1 MIINCDESLI
11 FRKSMITAFPCICQS
26 KTTSC
31 MVSYSLLLSSSQNLI
46 IHSTLHLKR
55 GEWQKME
62 LICSN
67 TFLWG
72 LFVHWTFTLLC
83 LKSGNYIWK
92 SYHIKLSF
100 IVLLFWLTL
109 QCNKKRI
116 IDYPNIWGYLRDLYQ
131 TSGIGETVDAE
142 HIQKH
147 YQVGDIPF
155 LPFFFFF
162 RLWIKRMQNNR
173 TLVSAV
179 LWS

>member
-1 MIINCDESLI
+1 MRVLYIASLQCHRESYRASENI
-11 FRKSMITAFPCICQS
+11 P
-26 KTTSC
+26 
-31 MVSYSLLLSSSQNLI
+31 
-46 IHSTLHLKR
+46 H
-55 GEWQKME
+55 
-62 LICSN
+62 
-67 TFLWG
+67 
-72 LFVHWTFTLLC
+72 TLLC
-83 LKSGNYIWK
+83 LKSGNYISK

-147 YQVGDIPF
+147 YQVRDIPF

-162 RLWIKRMQNNR
+162 WLWIWRRRPKTRLFFILFSFNLSIFSEIWAAKYRVQLICECLR
-173 TLVSAV
+173 
-179 LWS
+179 

>member
-1 MIINCDESLI
+1 MRVLYIASLQCHRESYRASENI
-11 FRKSMITAFPCICQS
+11 P
-26 KTTSC
+26 
-31 MVSYSLLLSSSQNLI
+31 
-46 IHSTLHLKR
+46 H
-55 GEWQKME
+55 
-62 LICSN
+62 
-67 TFLWG
+67 
-72 LFVHWTFTLLC
+72 TLLC

-155 LPFFFFF
+155 LPFFFFVGYGYEEDVR
-162 RLWIKRMQNNR
+162 RLDFFFFCFLSIFQFFPKFEQLNTGCSLSASVYGNN
-173 TLVSAV
+173 L
-179 LWS
+179 

>member
-1 MIINCDESLI
+1 MRVLYIASLQCHRESYRASENI
-11 FRKSMITAFPCICQS
+11 P
-26 KTTSC
+26 
-31 MVSYSLLLSSSQNLI
+31 
-46 IHSTLHLKR
+46 H
-55 GEWQKME
+55 
-62 LICSN
+62 
-67 TFLWG
+67 
-72 LFVHWTFTLLC
+72 TLLC
-83 LKSGNYIWK
+83 LKSGNYISK

-155 LPFFFFF
+155 LPFFFLLVMDMKKTSEDSTFFYFVFFQSFNFF
-162 RLWIKRMQNNR
+162 RNL
-173 TLVSAV
+173 S
-179 LWS
+179 S